1 MARWL
6 LTIQPYNHLAIYSQ
20 SIYIESCILFF
31 IGLRLRLDNLEPGY
45 PGIRV
50 ILKKIQMR
58 SACTIRRTKT
68 THRYHSIFY
77 IPNFLTQHTLRILFI
92 SIGMDTSH
100 LPVIKQI
107 IDMPV
112 HFFLSPQ
119 MPFYTV
125 FQVILRAPD
134 IDIKTSRKA
143 KITQIANLYIT
154 LFYEF
159 NGKIIYTFG

>member
-112 HFFLSPQ
+112 HFFLSALIA
-119 MPFYTV
+119 FYTV
-125 FQVILRAPD
+125 FQFILRALY

-143 KITQIANLYIT
+143 KICLLSHLDASIFSAI
-154 LFYEF
+154 
-159 NGKIIYTFG
+159 

>member
-68 THRYHSIFY
+68 THRYHSVFY
-77 IPNFLTQHTLRILFI
+77 IPNFLTQHTLSILFS
-92 SIGMDTSH
+92 SIGMDTRH
-100 LPVIKQI
+100 LPVMEQI

-112 HFFLSPQ
+112 HFFVSPQ

-125 FQVILRAPD
+125 FQVILSAPD
-134 IDIKTSRKA
+134 IDIKPSRKA
-143 KITQIANLYIT
+143 KVPQTSNLYSM
-154 LFYEF
+154 LFNEF
-159 NGKIIYTFG
+159 NGKAIYTFG